1 MAKGKPRRREFCDH
15 FSRTQHRGNT
25 GQALSLPPNSGDTHK
40 DSQRPTKRATL
51 GWWVSEWGVTLHTKV
66 VCACCTAE
74 RPFTRSHTD
83 QEKESG
89 GELAQW
95 MGGGVRRWE
104 GDKHVMSERPRPT
117 RANIVERGPLV
128 YCPEVTQDRQ
138 KEGWREK
145 EPQRAHK
152 SEDDV
157 RDAALRL
164 LSPFATLAFCT
175 LVK

>member
-1 MAKGKPRRREFCDH
+1 M
-15 FSRTQHRGNT
+15 
-25 GQALSLPPNSGDTHK
+25 
-40 DSQRPTKRATL
+40 
-51 GWWVSEWGVTLHTKV
+51 
-66 VCACCTAE
+66 
-74 RPFTRSHTD
+74 
-83 QEKESG
+83 
-89 GELAQW
+89 
-95 MGGGVRRWE
+95 RRWE

-128 YCPEVTQDRQ
+128 YCPEVTQDTQ
-138 KEGWREK
+138 KEGWVGVNDIEKGEGWREK

-152 SEDDV
+152 SQDDV